1 MPSRSRDFVINIK
14 TKLEG
19 TALGK
24 LTKESRE
31 ARSEMKALVRE
42 TVASAQA
49 ARENDLELQGLARQ
63 LGISVQPLRNL
74 QKETG
79 ATTEQ
84 LERYTRRNRAADD
97 GLRKM
102 AHTTDSARESVKKR
116 TKAVKEG
123 TKATGE
129 STEATEEATKATAD
143 HGKTVEGT
151 AASLSSLVT
160 VKRYATG
167 AWKAFRVATASSR
180 VALVAWIAT
189 GVIALKVALGL
200 AESAEEAAQGF
211 KQFEYQTGQ
220 SAGSIAQIQRH
231 LKVYGDE
238 VELLTRALQGDEAAT
253 RELIARNK
261 EFDDVLR
268 RLTLSSAEFA
278 ALDTEG
284 RIQAIAYQLNLST
297 REAEQ
302 LNDEIRDLSDQDAF
316 DPTEW
321 EKLKQEIGDTL
332 SGLGDDASDIGKEIG
347 NKLLDGIAVA
357 ITGGEEA
364 PEDSAN
370 WLERL
375 LGLDTD
381 VEGAIQ
387 PTVDTVT
394 TMSTHLSEALSNSA
408 VGTTSGSWWQNIVAT
423 QQEQEELDALSDTL
437 DHLWDRLGAVEDR
450 REAVKNATRWVKEN
464 GEAVGAAARA
474 AAGGIALLGK
484 SFDAIKPDAVTRMGL
499 VASAME
505 RLGLTGADIIDNPR
519 LSKLLTDTVTGLG
532 VAATND
538 PGIDT
543 PAASV
548 PVQGQSGVVD
558 DPDDNDVYDHNYP
571 TDVVV

>member
-14 TKLEG
+14 TKY
-19 TALGK
+19 
-24 LTKESRE
+24 
-31 ARSEMKALVRE
+31 
-42 TVASAQA
+42 
-49 ARENDLELQGLARQ
+49 D
-63 LGISVQPLRNL
+63 
-74 QKETG
+74 
-79 ATTEQ
+79 
-84 LERYTRRNRAADD
+84 
-97 GLRKM
+97 
-102 AHTTDSARESVKKR
+102 DSALKQIVTSVKGFR
-116 TKAVKEG
+116 DEIRSTGRSLREFQEGALSGGTEVTKMGERVTRSAERVARLGSTASQSANDVLDLRDRIKG
-123 TKATGE
+123 KTGIVE
-129 STEATEEATKATAD
+129 KYTAATEEATKATVD
-143 HGKTVEGT
+143 FGDNVEGT
-151 AASLSSLVT
+151 AASLASLVT
-160 VKRYATG
+160 VKRYAIG
-167 AWKAFRVATASSR
+167 AWKTFRTVTKSSTLALTAWGTAALTATIVAIKLASNAEDLAR
-180 VALVAWIAT
+180 V
-189 GVIALKVALGL
+189 LKEV
-200 AESAEEAAQGF
+200 
-211 KQFEYQTGQ
+211 EYQTGQ

-231 LKVYGDE
+231 LEVYGDE

-332 SGLGDDASDIGKEIG
+332 SGLGDDASDIGEEIG
-347 NKLLDGIAVA
+347 NRLLDGIAVA

-370 WLERL
+370 WLERR

-423 QQEQEELDALSDTL
+423 QQEQEELDALSGTL

-464 GEAVGAAARA
+464 GEAVGIAARA

-484 SFDAIKPDAVTRMGL
+484 SFDAIKPDTVTRMGL

-532 VAATND
+532 VAAVNE
-538 PGIDT
+538 PGIGS

-571 TDVVV
+571 TDVLT